1 MRFIYILAIL
11 LLIAGCKSSEEKEI
25 LDRKPVEPDPFKRAR
40 QSADLGGGI
49 FNSDRKSQDA
59 TVNFATSNVL
69 WRATLKSLNFLPLL
83 NADYTGGII
92 ITDWYSEKLDSKE
105 SIKLTIKFLSNE
117 IRSDSIEIVAHK
129 KNCEAIDKCQTTL
142 LGKNF
147 SQEIKDSIVSNARIL
162 RIEDEKKK
170 K

>member
-117 IRSDSIEIVAHK
+117 IRSDSIEIIAHK
-129 KNCEAIDKCQTTL
+129 KNCETIDKCQTTL